1 MERTIYSKYS
11 NERAERFRIRTDIVT
26 DEAGEK
32 KVYKYACTIQAG
44 DHIRRQ
50 EELGK
55 QLDAAYAGSRITFC
69 PCTTEDVPGGCRSV
83 SPFVQGDNLQHLMEQ
98 AVEAGDWENVEQMV
112 AAYADR
118 VSGSG
123 GEIPFDRTPEFAEV
137 FGEGKLPEGIP
148 CATVSDVDMIFSNI
162 FVESGKAAAD
172 SAWTVIDYEWTF
184 PFPVPKK
191 YLIYRAVYYAYY
203 QIFKAEGKSL
213 ADLLKSAVLTE

>member
-69 PCTTEDVPGGCRSV
+69 PCTTEDVPGDAEACRRLCRGTICSI
-83 SPFVQGDNLQHLMEQ
+83 SWNRRWKPADNINR
-98 AVEAGDWENVEQMV
+98 AN
-112 AAYADR
+112 AATKSY
-118 VSGSG
+118 S
-123 GEIPFDRTPEFAEV
+123 
-137 FGEGKLPEGIP
+137 
-148 CATVSDVDMIFSNI
+148 
-162 FVESGKAAAD
+162 
-172 SAWTVIDYEWTF
+172 WTI
-184 PFPVPKK
+184 
-191 YLIYRAVYYAYY
+191 
-203 QIFKAEGKSL
+203 Q
-213 ADLLKSAVLTE
+213 

>member
-55 QLDAAYAGSRITFC
+55 QLDAAYAGSRIAFC
-69 PCTTEDVPGGCRSV
+69 PCTTEDVPEGCRSV

-98 AVEAGDWENVEQMV
+98 AVAAGDWETVEDVYKRQVVRLSEVKEQMPT
-112 AAYADR
+112 D
-118 VSGSG
+118 
-123 GEIPFDRTPEFAEV
+123 
-137 FGEGKLPEGIP
+137 
-148 CATVSDVDMIFSNI
+148 
-162 FVESGKAAAD
+162 
-172 SAWTVIDYEWTF
+172 WW
-184 PFPVPKK
+184 
-191 YLIYRAVYYAYY
+191 
-203 QIFKAEGKSL
+203 
-213 ADLLKSAVLTE
+213 

>member
-98 AVEAGDWENVEQMV
+98 AVTAGDWETVEQMV

-137 FGEGKLPEGIP
+137 FGEGKASGGNTLRHSQRCGYDIFQYFRGERESRRGQQ
-148 CATVSDVDMIFSNI
+148 VDRHRLRVDVPISGCRRNI
-162 FVESGKAAAD
+162 
-172 SAWTVIDYEWTF
+172 
-184 PFPVPKK
+184 
-191 YLIYRAVYYAYY
+191 
-203 QIFKAEGKSL
+203 
-213 ADLLKSAVLTE
+213 

>member
-44 DHIRRQ
+44 EHIRRQ
-50 EELGK
+50 EELKK
-55 QLDAAYAGSRITFC
+55 QLDAVYAGSRITFC

-83 SPFVQGDNLQHLMEQ
+83 APFVQGDNLQHLMEQ
-98 AVEAGDWENVEQMV
+98 AVAAGDWETVEQMV

-137 FGEGKLPEGIP
+137 FGDEKFPDGMP
-148 CATVSDVDMIFSNI
+148 CAAVSDVDMIFPI
-162 FVESGKAAAD
+162 FRGERESRRGC
-172 SAWTVIDYEWTF
+172 AWTSSITSGR
-184 PFPVPKK
+184 PFPVREISDLPC
-191 YLIYRAVYYAYY
+191 
-203 QIFKAEGKSL
+203 SL
-213 ADLLKSAVLTE
+213 LCLLPDFLRQREKVLRTG

>member
-98 AVEAGDWENVEQMV
+98 AERSLLTGRRSLRR
-112 AAYADR
+112 Y
-118 VSGSG
+118 SG
-123 GEIPFDRTPEFAEV
+123 R
-137 FGEGKLPEGIP
+137 
-148 CATVSDVDMIFSNI
+148 
-162 FVESGKAAAD
+162 ESSRREYPAPQ
-172 SAWTVIDYEWTF
+172 SAMWI
-184 PFPVPKK
+184 
-191 YLIYRAVYYAYY
+191 
-203 QIFKAEGKSL
+203 
-213 ADLLKSAVLTE
+213 

>member
-98 AVEAGDWENVEQMV
+98 AVAAGDWETVEQTV
-112 AAYADR
+112 CPAAEERSPLTGRRSLRRY
-118 VSGSG
+118 SG
-123 GEIPFDRTPEFAEV
+123 R
-137 FGEGKLPEGIP
+137 
-148 CATVSDVDMIFSNI
+148 
-162 FVESGKAAAD
+162 ESFRREYPAPQ
-172 SAWTVIDYEWTF
+172 SAMWI
-184 PFPVPKK
+184 
-191 YLIYRAVYYAYY
+191 
-203 QIFKAEGKSL
+203 
-213 ADLLKSAVLTE
+213 

>member
-69 PCTTEDVPGGCRSV
+69 PRTTLLLLTSYAAAEKRGGRIR
-83 SPFVQGDNLQHLMEQ
+83 
-98 AVEAGDWENVEQMV
+98 
-112 AAYADR
+112 R
-118 VSGSG
+118 VS
-123 GEIPFDRTPEFAEV
+123 
-137 FGEGKLPEGIP
+137 
-148 CATVSDVDMIFSNI
+148 
-162 FVESGKAAAD
+162 
-172 SAWTVIDYEWTF
+172 
-184 PFPVPKK
+184 
-191 YLIYRAVYYAYY
+191 IY
-203 QIFKAEGKSL
+203 
-213 ADLLKSAVLTE
+213 

>member
-69 PCTTEDVPGGCRSV
+69 
-83 SPFVQGDNLQHLMEQ
+83 
-98 AVEAGDWENVEQMV
+98 
-112 AAYADR
+112 
-118 VSGSG
+118 
-123 GEIPFDRTPEFAEV
+123 IPPAHP
-137 FGEGKLPEGIP
+137 L
-148 CATVSDVDMIFSNI
+148 S
-162 FVESGKAAAD
+162 
-172 SAWTVIDYEWTF
+172 
-184 PFPVPKK
+184 
-191 YLIYRAVYYAYY
+191 YR
-203 QIFKAEGKSL
+203 GRR
-213 ADLLKSAVLTE
+213 